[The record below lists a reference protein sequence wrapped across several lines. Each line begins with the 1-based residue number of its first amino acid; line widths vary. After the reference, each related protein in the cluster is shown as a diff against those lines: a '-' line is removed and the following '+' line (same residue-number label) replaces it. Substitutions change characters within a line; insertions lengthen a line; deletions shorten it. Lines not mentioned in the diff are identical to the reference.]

1 MQNILLNSA
10 LKDPFETQDEP
21 SLDSIT
27 FSNVDINKGD
37 LTNYREQLLSPVTN
51 LSVSMSIN
59 QTASDPRMIN
69 GSAKVEVEARA
80 ALRDVRVE
88 RLIAQPNH

>member
-1 MQNILLNSA
+1 MKIGSNLQKSAARVNTSSNTNPRITKIIESLPKVKMQNILLSSA

-59 QTASDPRMIN
+59 
-69 GSAKVEVEARA
+69 
-80 ALRDVRVE
+80 
-88 RLIAQPNH
+88 